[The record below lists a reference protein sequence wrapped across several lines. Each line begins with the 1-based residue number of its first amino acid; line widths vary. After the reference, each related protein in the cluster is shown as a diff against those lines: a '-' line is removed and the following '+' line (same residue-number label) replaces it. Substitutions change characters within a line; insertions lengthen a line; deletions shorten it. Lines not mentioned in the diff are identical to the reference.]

1 MMIRHIREP
10 DQEVPAVPAGPE
22 TVPGCGRADLA
33 AWLQTGGPLPGRLQR
48 HLAGCPR
55 CAQAVRQANAVQTG
69 LALLRTQ
76 RVPPHLTRR
85 SGERALRMLRRAMR
99 SSRAARRLLA
109 MRPDLPPWRKAQIHL
124 VRLSAG
130 AVAAGLFLMLRMG
143 TLAGFQGAH
152 YALRDLG
159 SVHWNRHI
167 DPNHEWLGRFP
178 LDPPGPSGPI

>member
-1 MMIRHIREP
+1 MIRLSWEADPKAPVAR
-10 DQEVPAVPAGPE
+10 AVGE
-22 TVPGCGRADLA
+22 TVSGCGRADLA
-33 AWLQTGGPLPGRLQR
+33 VWVQTGGPLPGRLQR
-48 HLAGCPR
+48 HLAGCPH
-55 CAQAVRQANAVQTG
+55 CARVVRQANAVRTG

-85 SGERALRMLRRAMR
+85 SGERALRMLRRAVR

-109 MRPDLPPWRKAQIHL
+109 IRPDLPLWRKAQIHV

-152 YALRDLG
+152 HALRGLG

-167 DPNHEWLGRFP
+167 DPGHKWMGPFP
-178 LDPPGPSGPI
+178 LDPPGSQGRI